1 MKTIIGLKILLFYRR
16 NKGKH
21 FKTKLSQGIHPI
33 VKKAQG
39 KLPEK

>member
-1 MKTIIGLKILLFYRR
+1 MKIIVGLKILLFSRK
-16 NKGKH
+16 NKDKH